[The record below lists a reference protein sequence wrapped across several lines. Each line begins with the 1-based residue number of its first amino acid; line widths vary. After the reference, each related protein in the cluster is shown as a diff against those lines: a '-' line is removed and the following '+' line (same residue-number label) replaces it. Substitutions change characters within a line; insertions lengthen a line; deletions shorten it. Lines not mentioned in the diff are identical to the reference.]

1 MGGTAAVS
9 DPVGMQI
16 AAITGGDVFRVGG
29 ASRFGTAA
37 AAVDVAVQLY
47 QETEGILPETAV
59 AVNLRRADAFAHVLS
74 ASMVTGSARGIFVAL
89 EDENGSTLHP
99 EMAPSIC
106 GSDLPLIVQ
115 GAEDLVSTAGASA
128 VQQSL
133 MACG

>member
-74 ASMVTGSARGIFVAL
+74 ASMVTGSAQASSSRSRTRTGARCTPRWPRPSA
-89 EDENGSTLHP
+89 GPTSRSSSR
-99 EMAPSIC
+99 APRTS
-106 GSDLPLIVQ
+106 
-115 GAEDLVSTAGASA
+115 
-128 VQQSL
+128 
-133 MACG
+133 